1 MGRSSVA
8 YRTAGPGDFNRISEI
23 FNLNILQFDSTLWQ
37 DPFFP
42 EDIDQMCQQL
52 HERERVFVLQKNEDI
67 IGWGAIKRYHQKR
80 GYQYACETS
89 VFLDREFTGQG
100 YGKPFKS
107 FILDQCRIL
116 GYHHVN
122 AKILAK
128 NKASIAYNLKLGYD
142 IVGVQKEIGMIQGEW
157 VDVVI
162 MQYIIRH

>member
-1 MGRSSVA
+1 MMSPSVQYRSAES
-8 YRTAGPGDFNRISEI
+8 GDYHRISEI
-23 FNLNILQFDSTLWQ
+23 FNLNILQFDATLWQ
-37 DPFFP
+37 DPFSP
-42 EDIDQMCQQL
+42 EDIKQMCQKIND
-52 HERERVFVLQKNEDI
+52 RERVFVLQKDEDI
-67 IGWGAIKRYHQKR
+67 IGWGAIRQYHQKR

-128 NKASIAYNLKLGYD
+128 NKTSIAYNLKLGYE
-142 IVGVQKEIGMIQGEW
+142 IVGVQKEIGRIQGEW

-162 MQYIIRH
+162 MQYIIRQ